1 MKLLNEISELENFLV
16 EIAKKQRQNEVG
28 DSLQESIDSIEKQV
42 LSQGDKALFE
52 LTQRFDKVNLSALK
66 VSEEEMAMALEKVD
80 EKVIDALKMAKEN
93 IEAFHAK
100 QIPLAWE
107 DQPRKGVEYGW
118 RYTAID
124 AAGLYVPGGRAIYPS
139 TVLMNALPAKVAG
152 VERLVM
158 VSPPQADAQLPP
170 VVLAAA
176 HLCGIDEIYKIGGAQ
191 AVFALAYGT
200 DSIQKVDKIVGP
212 GNIFVTLAKQKV
224 YGEVDIDKPAGPSEV
239 MVWLEDAQYLSFAAA
254 EVLAQLEHDPLAVA
268 VVVSR
273 NDELIQALPEVIAKQ
288 QKRLKRQE
296 VLAESIQNVA
306 LVTLTSEKE
315 IFEAINLVAS
325 EHLSLCVADAKSY
338 LPKIKHAGSI
348 FCGPYSP
355 VTLGDYI
362 AGPNHVLPTT
372 QAARFSG
379 PLNVL
384 DFMKGSSFLS
394 YDQEALQQVAAAVD
408 TLTQLEGLDAHAEAL
423 NLRLD

>member
-1 MKLLNEISELENFLV
+1 MKILNDLIELEKFLAA
-16 EIAKKQRQNEVG
+16 IAKKQRQNEAG
-28 DSLQESIDSIEKQV
+28 DSLQNSIDAIEKQV
-42 LSQGDKALFE
+42 LDAGDAALFE
-52 LTQRFDKVNLSALK
+52 LTQRFDKVALDTLK
-66 VSEEEMAMALEKVD
+66 VSESEIAEAMKQVDQKVM
-80 EKVIDALKMAKEN
+80 DALSIAKEN

-100 QIPLAWE
+100 QVPAAWE

-158 VSPPQADAQLPP
+158 VSPPQADGKLPA

-176 HLCGIDEIYKIGGAQ
+176 HLCGITEIYKVGGAQ

-200 DSIQKVDKIVGP
+200 QSIQKVDKIVGP

-239 MVWLEDAQYLSFAAA
+239 MVWIEDEKYLSFAAA

-268 VVVSR
+268 VVVTT
-273 NDELIQALPEVIAKQ
+273 NMAITKALPAEILKQ
-288 QKRLKRQE
+288 QKALKRQE

-306 LVTLTSEKE
+306 LMSLPSETDVFK
-315 IFEAINLVAS
+315 AINCVAS
-325 EHLSLCVADAKSY
+325 EHLSLCVEDAKKY

-348 FCGPYSP
+348 FCGPFSP

-394 YDQEALQQVAAAVD
+394 YDQEALQEVSAAVD
-408 TLTQLEGLDAHAEAL
+408 TLTQLEGLDAHNQAVKI
-423 NLRLD
+423 RL